1 MEAAHFRSMYR
12 QLLHVSKRLPN
23 APKRPEAVSLVRD
36 KFRLHAA
43 EKDMDVARRGV
54 LAAEADSRLGFLKM
68 MTPRTDHRGGGGGS
82 GRTLYHKGEK
92 IDVKD
97 SGKMGRAVSVPYR
110 WWSFLERLIER
121 LKSCLLCSC
130 PVADWNSQEKARWT
144 NWTGSNMDPDRSS
157 RKEKS
162 RLSPMQCHRAT
173 AFTTDSSLC
182 VICLCSVAKH
192 QHLLNRA
199 GFKDNAHAKGFF

>member
-157 RKEKS
+157 
-162 RLSPMQCHRAT
+162 
-173 AFTTDSSLC
+173 
-182 VICLCSVAKH
+182 
-192 QHLLNRA
+192 
-199 GFKDNAHAKGFF
+199 

>member
-110 WWSFLERLIER
+110 WWSFFG
-121 LKSCLLCSC
+121 
-130 PVADWNSQEKARWT
+130 AA
-144 NWTGSNMDPDRSS
+144 
-157 RKEKS
+157 
-162 RLSPMQCHRAT
+162 HRA
-173 AFTTDSSLC
+173 AQELFTLFLPC
-182 VICLCSVAKH
+182 CRLEF
-192 QHLLNRA
+192 A
-199 GFKDNAHAKGFF
+199 GESKVD